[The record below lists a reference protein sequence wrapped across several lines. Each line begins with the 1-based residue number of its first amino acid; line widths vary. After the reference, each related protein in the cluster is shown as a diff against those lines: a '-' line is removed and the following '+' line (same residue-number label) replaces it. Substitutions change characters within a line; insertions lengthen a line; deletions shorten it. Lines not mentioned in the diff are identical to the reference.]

1 MTQQNILIIKVKVV
15 VWKPIQRHSSY
26 SFWVD
31 LEKIL
36 NIKILAFVNWA
47 FSSTT
52 FNSSLQEIFCSLQ
65 EIQVG
70 KSKRSLAAGDS
81 KLALSDKFSPCSWF
95 LWISHCRRSSRR
107 FETLWKLFW
116 RLPLSTFQ
124 HLARSVTSLVLLA
137 FIRNVKR
144 EKVHFEV
151 LKLVMFNTEEKFKT
165 RRMISH
171 RY

>member
-1 MTQQNILIIKVKVV
+1 M
-15 VWKPIQRHSSY
+15 
-26 SFWVD
+26 
-31 LEKIL
+31 
-36 NIKILAFVNWA
+36 NWA
-47 FSSTT
+47 FASTT

-116 RLPLSTFQ
+116 RLPPLNLSTLGKIC
-124 HLARSVTSLVLLA
+124 HLSCSSC
-137 FIRNVKR
+137 IHQKHKKR
-144 EKVHFEV
+144 ESAFWSFKTLHVQHYR
-151 LKLVMFNTEEKFKT
+151 NTEENFKT
-165 RRMISH
+165 RRIISL
-171 RY
+171 RYQKVNFTHALFGCLMLKSPSLLPPLLQSER